1 MLELIIFGIIVGC
14 VFIFLLFAGCCYL
27 IKSMSANLFLVK
39 FNNLLDKDEFIDK
52 KTIYNLN
59 KRYAFAYRLFN
70 IFHNDNIDEFI
81 STYQNL
87 EKEIDKHNEQFVKDE
102 KDRYFNLFSNIDNKS
117 LDEQQKTVCV
127 RNQNATLVIAGAGTG
142 KTLTICGKVKY
153 LLSKG
158 IKANELLLISFTN
171 KACDE
176 LSERLTKISN
186 TNIKA
191 QTFHKFALN
200 VIDEKLKIADE
211 NYAYRVV
218 GEIFRELVNSDFE
231 FQYMFLE
238 EFADEYAKYLKE
250 QSEQEKH
257 NDEIKELLDKNSEL
271 KFLKDLEHID
281 IGDTLTTFNK
291 EKVKSHYERTIA
303 NVLYLLGIKYE
314 YESFYQTDL
323 EIDKKHKWLKT
334 YKPDFY
340 LPEFNIYIEH
350 FANPNWFQ
358 DKEERA
364 KYKRQ
369 MRDKIKAH
377 KKYKTNLICSHS
389 SYGEDLIKKL
399 LENLKKYNINVN
411 VDIQEILN
419 NIEQLKEI
427 DFIHNKIKNF
437 QTFIKLFKNNNYT
450 ADKFIKF
457 KEENGERSHFI
468 KMVEKIYWLYQK
480 HLKENNMLDFED
492 IINVAN
498 HKLSRYKSHQ
508 NKYKYV
514 IVDEYQDVS
523 KNKVELLNNLIRIY
537 DCRLLC
543 VGDDWQSIYRF
554 AGSDT
559 NLFTSF
565 EKYINFSELL
575 KIETTYRNSQELIN
589 ASSYFIQQNN
599 SQIKKQLTSNK
610 HIEKPI
616 LIDYLESFEFKTI
629 VNLSEQDK
637 KNIKKCS
644 KLKLLKDD
652 ARIKKLIKFLD
663 FTVSKNYKE
672 ILILGRNN
680 FDIEIFEA
688 LPYAMPDLFKK
699 DKSNYDT
706 NVLEYKSLK
715 LTCMTIHKSK
725 GLEADAVVLWN
736 IREGVRGLPDTKG
749 DDEDLGQVLTQPDGM
764 KYAEDRRLFYVA
776 LTRTKNEVLII
787 ALNGHLSS
795 FVNELINNQ
804 SQYIATNRALC
815 QKCGAKMIFH
825 KDYNFYGCSNYRL
838 TGCDYKIQNAK
849 DFLYTQ
855 DLPTPVCQSKYVS
868 INKTLK
874 DKSIKELSKQT
885 NISKPIT
892 EENKSIIEDFLNGSD
907 YFNLSAK
914 YLLYVKDIKE
924 ILTRY
929 GVIDAYGNITKEYSK
944 KYKPK
949 KEDTFICGWLTESIY
964 NEWLAKGLIAK
975 KYKEQN
981 QEKYKQEKEHLAKL
995 KKKVFTNKEIEI
1007 THPDIDGIWK
1017 IKILPVH
1024 YVVRPK
1030 GNPNMFGIQEME
1042 RVRVC
1047 EANIKE
1053 NTIAEDTPL
1062 AQAILHKFEG
1072 EEYSYN
1078 IGNETITGKIVKV
1091 Y

>member
-1 MLELIIFGIIVGC
+1 MLEFIIFGIIVGC
-14 VFIFLLFAGCCYL
+14 VFIFLLFAGICYL
-27 IKSMSANLFLVK
+27 MKSMSANLFLVK
-39 FNNLLDKDEFIDK
+39 FNCLLNKGEFIDK
-52 KTIYNLN
+52 KTIYNLH
-59 KRYAFAYRLFN
+59 KSYAFAYRLFN
-70 IFHNDNIDEFI
+70 IFHNDIIDDFML
-81 STYQNL
+81 TYQNL
-87 EKEIDKHNEQFVKDE
+87 EDEINKHNEQFVKDE
-102 KDRYFNLFSNIDNKS
+102 KNKYLELFSNIDNKA
-117 LDEQQKTVCV
+117 LDEQQQTVCI

-158 IKANELLLISFTN
+158 INANEVLLISFTN

-176 LSERLTKISN
+176 LSERLKKISN
-186 TNIKA
+186 ANITA
-191 QTFHKFALN
+191 QTFHKFALS
-200 VIDEKLKIADE
+200 VINEKLKIADE
-211 NYAYRVV
+211 NYANRII
-218 GEIFRELVNSDFE
+218 GEIFRDLVNNDFE
-231 FQYMFLE
+231 FKYMFLE
-238 EFADEYAKYLKE
+238 EFADEYIKYLKE
-250 QSEQEKH
+250 QNEQEKH
-257 NDEIKELLDKNSEL
+257 NVEIKELLDRNSEL
-271 KFLKDLEHID
+271 KFLKDLEYID

-291 EKVKSHYERTIA
+291 EKVKSTYERTIA

-323 EIDKKHKWLKT
+323 EIDKKHEWLKT

-340 LPEFNIYIEH
+340 LPEFNVYIEH

-419 NIEQLKEI
+419 NIEQLKEL

-437 QTFIKLFKNNNYT
+437 QTFIKLFKNNNYKI
-450 ADKFIKF
+450 DKFLSLDRT
-457 KEENGERSHFI
+457 NFI
-468 KMVEKIYWLYQK
+468 KMVEKIYLLYQK

-498 HKLSRYKSHQ
+498 HKLSRYKSQQ

-537 DCRLLC
+537 DCKLLC

-589 ASSYFIQQNN
+589 ASSYFIQKNN
-599 SQIKKQLTSNK
+599 AQIKKQLTSNK
-610 HIEKPI
+610 HISKPI
-616 LIDYLESFEFKTI
+616 LVDYVEYSEFKTI

-637 KNIKKCS
+637 KNIKKS
-644 KLKLLKDD
+644 PKLILIKDD
-652 ARIKKLIKFLD
+652 ARIKKIIKFLD
-663 FTVSKNYKE
+663 IAITKNYKD

-688 LPYAMPDLFKK
+688 LPYAMPNLFKK
-699 DKSNYDT
+699 DQSNYDI

-736 IREGVRGLPDTKG
+736 VREGVRGLPDTKG
-749 DDEDLGQVLTQPDGM
+749 DEEELKHVLTQPDNM
-764 KYAEDRRLFYVA
+764 DYAEDRRLFYVA
-776 LTRTKNEVLII
+776 LTRTRNEVLII

-804 SQYIATNRALC
+804 SQYIATNKALC
-815 QKCGAKMIFH
+815 QKCGAEMIFY
-825 KDYNFYGCSNYRL
+825 KEYNFYGCSNYRL

-855 DLPTPVCQSKYVS
+855 DLPIPMYQSKFVS
-868 INKTLK
+868 INETLK
-874 DKSIKELSKQT
+874 HKPAKELLKQAKV
-885 NISKPIT
+885 SKPIT
-892 EENKSIIEDFLNGSD
+892 EENKNIIEDFLNGFT
-907 YFNLSAK
+907 YYALSQK
-914 YLLYVKDIKE
+914 YLLYIKDIKE
-924 ILTRY
+924 ILKNHN
-929 GVIDAYGNITKEYSK
+929 VIDEYEHITKEYSK

-949 KEDTFICGWLTESIY
+949 KEDTFVCGWLTESIY

-975 KYKEQN
+975 KYKERN
-981 QEKYKQEKEHLAKL
+981 KEKYKQEKEHLAKL
-995 KKKVFTNKEIEI
+995 KKKVFINKDIEI
-1007 THPDIDGIWK
+1007 THPDIEGVWK
-1017 IKILPVH
+1017 IRILAIEYEYIAKPN
-1024 YVVRPK
+1024 
-1030 GNPNMFGIQEME
+1030 GNPAIFNQQNYDRI
-1042 RVRVC
+1042 RIC
-1047 EANIKE
+1047 KANIKE

-1062 AQAILHKFEG
+1062 AQALLDKFEG
-1072 EEYSYN
+1072 EEYSYS
-1078 IGNETITGKIVKV
+1078 IGNKTITGKIVKV

>member
-1 MLELIIFGIIVGC
+1 MTFYIIIHYMLELIIFGVIVGC
-14 VFIFLLFAGCCYL
+14 FAIFLLFAGVCYL
-27 IKSMSANLFLVK
+27 IKFTSANLFLTNFRSLIEK
-39 FNNLLDKDEFIDK
+39 NEFIDM
-52 KTIYNLN
+52 KTTHNLQT
-59 KRYAFAYRLFN
+59 RYAFAYRLFN
-70 IFHNDNIDEFI
+70 VFHNDNIEEFL
-81 STYQNL
+81 STYKNL
-87 EKEIDKHNEQFVKDE
+87 ENEINKYNEKFVKEE
-102 KDRYFNLFSNIDNKS
+102 KDRFFNLFSNIDNKS
-117 LDEQQKTVCV
+117 LDEQQQTVCV
-127 RNQNATLVIAGAGTG
+127 RNQNATLVVAGAGTG

-158 IKANELLLISFTN
+158 INANEVLLISFTN

-176 LSERLTKISN
+176 LSERLKKISN
-186 TNIKA
+186 ANITA
-191 QTFHKFALN
+191 QTFHKFALS
-200 VIDEKLKIADE
+200 VINDKVKIADE
-211 NYAYRVV
+211 NYANRIIR
-218 GEIFRELVNSDFE
+218 EIFRELINTDFE

-238 EFADEYAKYLKE
+238 EFADEYIKYLKE
-250 QSEQEKH
+250 QNEQEKH
-257 NDEIKELLDKNSEL
+257 NVEIKELLDRNSEL
-271 KFLKDLEHID
+271 EFLKDLEHKD
-281 IGDTLTTFNK
+281 IGDTLITFNK
-291 EKVKSHYERTIA
+291 EIVKSTYERTIA

-323 EIDKKHKWLKT
+323 EIDKKHEWLKT

-350 FANPNWFQ
+350 FANPNWLQ

-389 SYGEDLIKKL
+389 SYGEELIKKL

-411 VDIQEILN
+411 VDIQEILH
-419 NIEQLKEI
+419 NIEQLKEL

-437 QTFIKLFKNNNYT
+437 QTFIKLFKNNNYKI
-450 ADKFIKF
+450 DKFLSLDRT
-457 KEENGERSHFI
+457 NFI
-468 KMVEKIYWLYQK
+468 KMVEKIYLLYQK

-498 HKLSRYKSHQ
+498 HKLSRYKSQQ

-537 DCRLLC
+537 DCKLLC

-565 EKYINFSELL
+565 EKYISFSESL

-589 ASSYFIQQNN
+589 ASSYFIQKNN
-599 SQIKKQLTSNK
+599 AQIKKQLTSNK
-610 HIEKPI
+610 HISKPI
-616 LIDYLESFEFKTI
+616 LVDYLEYNEFKTI
-629 VNLSEQDK
+629 VNLSEEDK

-652 ARIKKLIKFLD
+652 ARFKKLIKFLD
-663 FTVSKNYKE
+663 FTISKNYKQ

-699 DKSNYDT
+699 DQSNYDV

-736 IREGVRGLPDTKG
+736 MREGVRGLPDTKG
-749 DDEDLGQVLTQPDGM
+749 DQEELKQVLTQPDNM
-764 KYAEDRRLFYVA
+764 DYAEDRRLFYVA

-787 ALNGHLSS
+787 ALNGQLSS
-795 FVNELINNQ
+795 FVNELLSEQ
-804 SQYIATNRALC
+804 KEYIATNKPTC
-815 QKCGAKMIFH
+815 QKCGAEMIFY
-825 KDYNFYGCSNYRL
+825 KEYNFYGCSNYRL

-855 DLPTPVCQSKYVS
+855 DLPTPIYKSKY
-868 INKTLK
+868 TP
-874 DKSIKELSKQT
+874 IKETSKQKT
-885 NISKPIT
+885 VNRPISD
-892 EENKSIIEDFLNGSD
+892 ENKNIIKDFLNGFT
-907 YFNLSAK
+907 YYELSQK
-914 YLLYVKDIKE
+914 YLLYIEDIKK
-924 ILTRY
+924 ILNRY
-929 GVIDAYGNITKEYSK
+929 GVIDKTGKITKEYSNK
-944 KYKPK
+944 VILRE
-949 KEDTFICGWLTESIY
+949 EDTFICGWLTENMY
-964 NEWLAKGLIAK
+964 YEWFSKGLIAK
-975 KYKEQN
+975 KYKERN
-981 QEKYKQEKEHLAKL
+981 KEKYKQEKEHLAKL
-995 KKKVFTNKEIEI
+995 KKKVFINKDIEI
-1007 THPDIDGIWK
+1007 THPDIDGVWK
-1017 IKILPVH
+1017 IRILAVR
-1024 YVVRPK
+1024 YVGKTK
-1030 GNPNMFGIQEME
+1030 GNPNMFGMQEIE

-1062 AQAILHKFEG
+1062 AQALLDKFEG
-1072 EEYSYN
+1072 EEYSYS

>member
-14 VFIFLLFAGCCYL
+14 LFIFFIFAGVCYL
-27 IKSMSANLFLVK
+27 IKTMSANLFLVK
-39 FNNLLDKDEFIDK
+39 FNNLLDKNEFIDK
-52 KTIYNLN
+52 KTTHGLR
-59 KRYAFAYRLFN
+59 KQYAFTYKLFN
-70 IFHNDNIDEFI
+70 LFHNDIIDEFML
-81 STYQNL
+81 TYQNL
-87 EKEIDKHNEQFVKDE
+87 EKEIDKHNEKFVKEE

-158 IKANELLLISFTN
+158 INANEVLLISFTN

-176 LSERLTKISN
+176 LSERLKKISN
-186 TNIKA
+186 ANITA
-191 QTFHKFALN
+191 QTFHKFALS
-200 VIDEKLKIADE
+200 VINEKLKIADE
-211 NYAYRVV
+211 NYANRII
-218 GEIFRELVNSDFE
+218 GEIFRDLVNNDFE

-238 EFADEYAKYLKE
+238 EFADEYIKYLKE
-250 QSEQEKH
+250 QNEQEKH
-257 NDEIKELLDKNSEL
+257 NVEIKELLDRNSEL

-281 IGDTLTTFNK
+281 IGDLLTTFK
-291 EKVKSHYERTIA
+291 GDKVKSTYERTIS

-323 EIDKKHKWLKT
+323 EIDKKHEWLKT

-340 LPEFNIYIEH
+340 LPDYNIYIEH
-350 FANPNWFQ
+350 FASYDWFK
-358 DKEERA
+358 DKEKWA
-364 KYKRQ
+364 KYKRE

-377 KKYKTNLICSHS
+377 KKYKTNLICSYS
-389 SYGEDLIKKL
+389 RYGDDLIQKL

-411 VDIQEILN
+411 IDIQEILN
-419 NIEQLKEI
+419 NIEQLKEL

-437 QTFIKLFKNNNYT
+437 QTFIKLFKNNNYKI
-450 ADKFIKF
+450 DKFLSLDRT
-457 KEENGERSHFI
+457 NFI
-468 KMVEKIYWLYQK
+468 KMVEKIYLLYQK

-498 HKLSRYKSHQ
+498 HKLSRYKSQQ

-537 DCRLLC
+537 DCKLLC

-565 EKYINFSELL
+565 EKYISFSELL

-589 ASSYFIQQNN
+589 ASSYFIQKNN
-599 SQIKKQLTSNK
+599 AQIKKQLTSNK
-610 HIEKPI
+610 HISKPI
-616 LIDYLESFEFKTI
+616 LVDYVENSEFKTI

-637 KNIKKCS
+637 KNIKKS
-644 KLKLLKDD
+644 PKLILIKDD
-652 ARIKKLIKFLD
+652 ARIKKIIKFLD
-663 FTVSKNYKE
+663 IAITKNYKD

-699 DKSNYDT
+699 DQSNYDT

-736 IREGVRGLPDTKG
+736 MREGVRGLPDTKG
-749 DDEDLGQVLTQPDGM
+749 DEEELKQVLTQPDNM
-764 KYAEDRRLFYVA
+764 DYAEDRRLFYVA
-776 LTRTKNEVLII
+776 LTRTRNEVLII
-787 ALNGHLSS
+787 ALNEHLSS
-795 FVNELINNQ
+795 FVNELLSEQ
-804 SQYIATNRALC
+804 KEYIATNKPTC
-815 QKCGAKMIFH
+815 QKCGAEMIFH

-855 DLPTPVCQSKYVS
+855 DLPTPVYKSKYVS

-892 EENKSIIEDFLNGSD
+892 EENKNIIEDFLNGFT
-907 YFNLSAK
+907 YYALSQK
-914 YLLYVKDIKE
+914 YLLYIEDIKK
-924 ILTRY
+924 ILNRN
-929 GVIDAYGNITKEYSK
+929 GVIDKTGKITKEYSNK
-944 KYKPK
+944 VIPRE
-949 KEDTFICGWLTESIY
+949 EDTFICGWLTENMY
-964 NEWLAKGLIAK
+964 NEWLSKGLIAK
-975 KYKEQN
+975 KYKERN
-981 QEKYKQEKEHLAKL
+981 KEKYKQEKEHLAKL
-995 KKKVFTNKEIEI
+995 KKRVFINKDIEI
-1007 THPDIDGIWK
+1007 THPDIDGVWK
-1017 IKILPVH
+1017 IRILAIEYEYIAKPN
-1024 YVVRPK
+1024 
-1030 GNPNMFGIQEME
+1030 GNPAIFNQQNYDRI
-1042 RVRVC
+1042 RIC
-1047 EANIKE
+1047 KANIKE

-1062 AQAILHKFEG
+1062 AQALLDKFEG

>member
-1 MLELIIFGIIVGC
+1 M
-14 VFIFLLFAGCCYL
+14 

-39 FNNLLDKDEFIDK
+39 FNKLLNEEEFIDK
-52 KTIYNLN
+52 KTIYNLH
-59 KRYAFAYRLFN
+59 KRYSFAYRLFN
-70 IFHNDNIDEFI
+70 IFHNENINEFI
-81 STYQNL
+81 ATYENL
-87 EKEIDKHNEQFVKDE
+87 ENEINKYNEKFVKEE

-127 RNQNATLVIAGAGTG
+127 RNQNATLVVAGAGTG

-158 IKANELLLISFTN
+158 INANEVLLISFTN

-176 LSERLTKISN
+176 LSERLKKISN
-186 TNIKA
+186 ANIIA
-191 QTFHKFALN
+191 QTFHKFALS
-200 VIDEKLKIADE
+200 VINEKLKIADE
-211 NYAYRVV
+211 NYANRIIT
-218 GEIFRELVNSDFE
+218 EIFKDLVNNDFE

-238 EFADEYAKYLKE
+238 EFADEYVKYLKE
-250 QSEQEKH
+250 QSEQEKQ
-257 NDEIKELLDKNSEL
+257 NIDISELLDRKNKL

-291 EKVKSHYERTIA
+291 EKVKSTYERTIA

-323 EIDKKHKWLKT
+323 EIDKKHEWLKT

-399 LENLKKYNINVN
+399 LENLRKYNINVN

-419 NIEQLKEI
+419 NIEQLKEL

-437 QTFIKLFKNNNYT
+437 QTFIKLLKNNNYKI
-450 ADKFIKF
+450 DKFLSLDRT
-457 KEENGERSHFI
+457 NFI
-468 KMVEKIYWLYQK
+468 KMVEKIYLLYQK

-498 HKLSRYKSHQ
+498 HKLSRYKSQQ

-537 DCRLLC
+537 DCKLLC

-565 EKYINFSELL
+565 EKYISFSELL

-589 ASSYFIQQNN
+589 ASSYFIQKNN
-599 SQIKKQLTSNK
+599 AQIKKQLTSNK
-610 HIEKPI
+610 HISKPI
-616 LIDYLESFEFKTI
+616 LVDYVEYSEFKTI

-637 KNIKKCS
+637 KNIKKS
-644 KLKLLKDD
+644 PKLILKKDD
-652 ARIKKLIKFLD
+652 ARIKKLIKFLENAIN
-663 FTVSKNYKE
+663 KNYKD

-688 LPYAMPDLFKK
+688 LPYAMSDLFKK
-699 DKSNYDT
+699 DQSNYDA

-736 IREGVRGLPDTKG
+736 MREGVRGLPDTKG
-749 DDEDLGQVLTQPDGM
+749 DEEELKQVLTQPDNM
-764 KYAEDRRLFYVA
+764 DYAEDRRLFYVA
-776 LTRTKNEVLII
+776 LTRTRNEVLII

-795 FVNELINNQ
+795 FVNELITNQ
-804 SQYIATNRALC
+804 SQYIATNKALC
-815 QKCGAKMIFH
+815 QKCGAEMIFY
-825 KDYNFYGCSNYRL
+825 KEYNFYGCSNYRL
-838 TGCDYKIQNAK
+838 TGCDYRIQNAK

-855 DLPTPVCQSKYVS
+855 DLPTPIYKSKY
-868 INKTLK
+868 TP
-874 DKSIKELSKQT
+874 IKEISKQKAV
-885 NISKPIT
+885 NRPISD
-892 EENKSIIEDFLNGSD
+892 ENKNIIKDFLNGFT
-907 YFNLSAK
+907 YYALSQK
-914 YLLYVKDIKE
+914 YLLYIKDIKE
-924 ILTRY
+924 ILKNHN
-929 GVIDAYGNITKEYSK
+929 VIDEYEHITKEYSK
-944 KYKPK
+944 ELKPR

-964 NEWLAKGLIAK
+964 NEWLARGLIAK

-981 QEKYKQEKEHLAKL
+981 KEKYKQEKEHLAKL
-995 KKKVFTNKEIEI
+995 KKKVFINKDIEI
-1007 THPDIDGIWK
+1007 THPDIEGVWK
-1017 IKILPVH
+1017 IRILAVH
-1024 YVVRPK
+1024 YVVKPK
-1030 GNPNMFGIQEME
+1030 GNPNMFGMQDME
-1042 RVRVC
+1042 RIRVC

-1062 AQAILHKFEG
+1062 AQALLHKFEG
-1072 EEYSYN
+1072 EEYSYS
-1078 IGNETITGKIVKV
+1078 IGNETITGKIIKV

>member
-1 MLELIIFGIIVGC
+1 MFELIIFGIIVGC

-52 KTIYNLN
+52 KTIYNLH
-59 KRYAFAYRLFN
+59 KRYAFVYRLFN

-87 EKEIDKHNEQFVKDE
+87 EKEIDKHNEKFVKEE

-127 RNQNATLVIAGAGTG
+127 RNQNATLVVAGAGTG

-158 IKANELLLISFTN
+158 INANEVLLISFTN
-171 KACDE
+171 KACNE

-186 TNIKA
+186 ANITA
-191 QTFHKFALN
+191 QTFHKFALSIIN
-200 VIDEKLKIADE
+200 EKLKIADE
-211 NYAYRVV
+211 NYANRIIS
-218 GEIFRELVNSDFE
+218 EIFRDLVNNDFE

-238 EFADEYAKYLKE
+238 EFVDEYVKYLKE

-257 NDEIKELLDKNSEL
+257 NIEIKELLDKNSEL

-291 EKVKSHYERTIA
+291 EKVKSPYERTIA

-323 EIDKKHKWLKT
+323 EIDKKHEWLNT

-358 DKEERA
+358 DKDERV
-364 KYKRQ
+364 KYKKQ

-377 KKYKTNLICSHS
+377 KKFKTNLICSHS
-389 SYGEDLIKKL
+389 SYGEDLIKNL

-411 VDIQEILN
+411 VDIQKLLN
-419 NIEQLKEI
+419 NIEQLKELN
-427 DFIHNKIKNF
+427 FIHNKIKNF

-450 ADKFIKF
+450 PDKFKSF
-457 KEENGERSHFI
+457 HNNVNERSPFI
-468 KMVEKIYWLYQK
+468 VMVEKIYLLYQK

-589 ASSYFIQQNN
+589 ASSYFIQKNN
-599 SQIKKQLTSNK
+599 AQIKKQLTSNK
-610 HIEKPI
+610 HISKPI
-616 LIDYLESFEFKTI
+616 LVDYVEYSEFKTI

-637 KNIKKCS
+637 KNIKKS
-644 KLKLLKDD
+644 PKLKLIADD

-699 DKSNYDT
+699 DKSNYDS

-749 DDEDLGQVLTQPDGM
+749 DDEELKQVLTQPDA
-764 KYAEDRRLFYVA
+764 KPYAEDRRLFYVA

-787 ALNGHLSS
+787 ALNGNLSS
-795 FVNELINNQ
+795 FVNELINEQ
-804 SQYIATNRALC
+804 KQYIATNKAIC
-815 QKCGAKMIFH
+815 QKCGAEMIFH

-855 DLPTPVCQSKYVS
+855 NLPTPIYKSKDNPIKKETPKEKV
-868 INKTLK
+868 K
-874 DKSIKELSKQT
+874 DLI
-885 NISKPIT
+885 IST
-892 EENKSIIEDFLNGSD
+892 ENKNIIADFLNNWT
-907 YFNLSAK
+907 YYALSQK
-914 YLLYVKDIKE
+914 YLLYIEDIKK
-924 ILTRY
+924 ILNRY
-929 GVIDAYGNITKEYSK
+929 GVIDKTGKITKEYSNK
-944 KYKPK
+944 VIPRE
-949 KEDTFICGWLTESIY
+949 EDTFICGWLTESIY

-975 KYKEQN
+975 KYKERN
-981 QEKYKQEKEHLAKL
+981 KEKYKQEKEHLAKL
-995 KKKVFTNKEIEI
+995 KKKVFINKDIEI
-1007 THPDIDGIWK
+1007 THPDIEGVWK
-1017 IKILPVH
+1017 IRILAIEYEYIAKPN
-1024 YVVRPK
+1024 
-1030 GNPNMFGIQEME
+1030 GNPAIFNQQNYDRI
-1042 RVRVC
+1042 RIC
-1047 EANIKE
+1047 KANIKE

-1062 AQAILHKFEG
+1062 AQALLDKFEG
-1072 EEYSYN
+1072 EEYSYS

>member
-1 MLELIIFGIIVGC
+1 M
-14 VFIFLLFAGCCYL
+14 
-27 IKSMSANLFLVK
+27 
-39 FNNLLDKDEFIDK
+39 
-52 KTIYNLN
+52 
-59 KRYAFAYRLFN
+59 
-70 IFHNDNIDEFI
+70 
-81 STYQNL
+81 
-87 EKEIDKHNEQFVKDE
+87 
-102 KDRYFNLFSNIDNKS
+102 
-117 LDEQQKTVCV
+117 
-127 RNQNATLVIAGAGTG
+127 
-142 KTLTICGKVKY
+142 
-153 LLSKG
+153 
-158 IKANELLLISFTN
+158 
-171 KACDE
+171 
-176 LSERLTKISN
+176 SERLKKISS
-186 TNIKA
+186 TNIAA
-191 QTFHKFALN
+191 QTFHKFALS
-200 VIDEKLKIADE
+200 VINEKLKIADE
-211 NYAYRVV
+211 NYANRIIT
-218 GEIFRELVNSDFE
+218 EIFKDLVNNDFE
-231 FQYMFLE
+231 FQYMFIE
-238 EFADEYAKYLKE
+238 EFADEYVKYLKE
-250 QSEQEKH
+250 QSEQEKQ
-257 NDEIKELLDKNSEL
+257 NIDISELLDRNNKL

-291 EKVKSHYERTIA
+291 EKVKSQYERTIA

-323 EIDKKHKWLKT
+323 KINKKHEWLKT

-340 LPEFNIYIEH
+340 LPDYKVYIEH
-350 FANPNWFQ
+350 FASYDWFK
-358 DKEERA
+358 DKEKWA
-364 KYKRQ
+364 KYNRE

-377 KKYKTNLICSHS
+377 KKYKTNLICSYS
-389 SYGEDLIKKL
+389 RYGDDLIQKL

-411 VDIQEILN
+411 IDIQEILN

-427 DFIHNKIKNF
+427 DFIHSKIKNF

-450 ADKFIKF
+450 VDNFQAFND
-457 KEENGERSHFI
+457 RSNFI
-468 KMVEKIYWLYQK
+468 KMVEKIYLLYQK
-480 HLKENNMLDFED
+480 YLAENNMLDFED
-492 IINVAN
+492 IINKAN
-498 HKLSRYKSHQ
+498 RKLSRYKRHQ

-523 KNKVELLNNLIRIY
+523 KNKVDLLNNLIRIY

-565 EKYINFSELL
+565 EKYINFSEQLE
-575 KIETTYRNSQELIN
+575 IVTTYRNSQELIN

-599 SQIKKQLTSNK
+599 SQIKKQLISNK

-616 LIDYLESFEFKTI
+616 LIDYLEFSEFKTI

-637 KNIKKCS
+637 KNIKKS
-644 KLKLLKDD
+644 PKLKLIEDD

-663 FTVSKNYKE
+663 FTVSKNYKQ

-715 LTCMTIHKSK
+715 LTYMTIHKSK

-795 FVNELINNQ
+795 FVNELISKQ
-804 SQYIATNRALC
+804 SQYIATNKAIC
-815 QKCGAKMIFH
+815 QKCGAEMILY

-855 DLPTPVCQSKYVS
+855 DLPTPVYQSKYVS

-874 DKSIKELSKQT
+874 GKAIKDLSKQT

-892 EENKSIIEDFLNGSD
+892 EENKSIIEDFLNGLD

-924 ILTRY
+924 ILSRY
-929 GVIDAYGNITKEYSK
+929 NVIDKYGNLTKEYLK

-949 KEDTFICGWLTESIY
+949 KEDTFTCGWLTENMY
-964 NEWLAKGLIAK
+964 NEWLSKGLIAN
-975 KYKEQN
+975 KYK
-981 QEKYKQEKEHLAKL
+981 EKYKQEREHLKDL

-1007 THPDIDGIWK
+1007 THSDIDGIWK

-1030 GNPNMFGIQEME
+1030 NPIMFGMQEME
-1042 RVRVC
+1042 KVRVC

-1072 EEYSYN
+1072 EEYSYS

>member
-1 MLELIIFGIIVGC
+1 M
-14 VFIFLLFAGCCYL
+14 

-39 FNNLLDKDEFIDK
+39 FNKLLNEEEFIDK
-52 KTIYNLN
+52 KTIYNLH
-59 KRYAFAYRLFN
+59 KRYSFAYRLFN
-70 IFHNDNIDEFI
+70 IFHNENINEFI
-81 STYQNL
+81 ATYENL
-87 EKEIDKHNEQFVKDE
+87 ENEINKYNEKFVKEE

-127 RNQNATLVIAGAGTG
+127 RNQNATLVVAGAGTG

-158 IKANELLLISFTN
+158 INANEVLLISFTN

-176 LSERLTKISN
+176 LSERLKKISN
-186 TNIKA
+186 ANIIA
-191 QTFHKFALN
+191 QTFHKFALS
-200 VIDEKLKIADE
+200 VINEKLKIADE
-211 NYAYRVV
+211 NYANRIIT
-218 GEIFRELVNSDFE
+218 EIFKDLVNNDFE

-238 EFADEYAKYLKE
+238 EFADEYVKYLKE
-250 QSEQEKH
+250 QSEQEKQ
-257 NDEIKELLDKNSEL
+257 NIDISELLDRKNKL

-291 EKVKSHYERTIA
+291 EKVKSTYERTIA

-323 EIDKKHKWLKT
+323 EIDKKHEWLKT

-399 LENLKKYNINVN
+399 LENLRKYNINVN

-419 NIEQLKEI
+419 NIEQLKEL

-437 QTFIKLFKNNNYT
+437 QTFIKLFKNNNYKI
-450 ADKFIKF
+450 DKFLSLDRT
-457 KEENGERSHFI
+457 NFI
-468 KMVEKIYWLYQK
+468 KMVEKIYLLYQK

-498 HKLSRYKSHQ
+498 HKLSRYKSQQ

-537 DCRLLC
+537 DCKLLC

-565 EKYINFSELL
+565 EKYISFSELL

-589 ASSYFIQQNN
+589 ASSYFIQKNN
-599 SQIKKQLTSNK
+599 AQIKKQLTSNK
-610 HIEKPI
+610 HISKPI
-616 LIDYLESFEFKTI
+616 LVDYVEYSEFKTI

-637 KNIKKCS
+637 KNIKKS
-644 KLKLLKDD
+644 PKLILKKDD
-652 ARIKKLIKFLD
+652 ARIKKLIKFLENAIN
-663 FTVSKNYKE
+663 KNYKD

-688 LPYAMPDLFKK
+688 LPYAMSDLFKK
-699 DKSNYDT
+699 DQSNYDA

-736 IREGVRGLPDTKG
+736 MREGVRGLPDTKG
-749 DDEDLGQVLTQPDGM
+749 DEEELKQVLTQPDNM
-764 KYAEDRRLFYVA
+764 DYAEDRRLFYVA
-776 LTRTKNEVLII
+776 LTRTRNEVLII

-795 FVNELINNQ
+795 FVNELITNQ
-804 SQYIATNRALC
+804 SQYIATNKALC
-815 QKCGAKMIFH
+815 QKCGAEMIFY
-825 KDYNFYGCSNYRL
+825 KEYNFYGCSNYRL
-838 TGCDYKIQNAK
+838 TGCDYRIQNAK

-855 DLPTPVCQSKYVS
+855 DLPTPIYKSKY
-868 INKTLK
+868 TP
-874 DKSIKELSKQT
+874 IKEISKQKAV
-885 NISKPIT
+885 NRPISD
-892 EENKSIIEDFLNGSD
+892 ENKNIIKDFLNGFT
-907 YFNLSAK
+907 YYALSQK
-914 YLLYVKDIKE
+914 YLLYIKDIKE
-924 ILTRY
+924 ILKNHN
-929 GVIDAYGNITKEYSK
+929 VIDEYEHITKEYSK
-944 KYKPK
+944 ELKPR

-964 NEWLAKGLIAK
+964 NEWLARGLIAK

-981 QEKYKQEKEHLAKL
+981 KEKYKQEKEHLAKL
-995 KKKVFTNKEIEI
+995 KKKVFINKDIEI
-1007 THPDIDGIWK
+1007 THPDIEGVWK
-1017 IKILPVH
+1017 IRILAVH
-1024 YVVRPK
+1024 YVVKPK
-1030 GNPNMFGIQEME
+1030 GNPNMFGMQDME
-1042 RVRVC
+1042 RIRVC

-1062 AQAILHKFEG
+1062 AQALLHKFEG
-1072 EEYSYN
+1072 EEYSYS
-1078 IGNETITGKIVKV
+1078 IGNETITGKIIKV

>member
-1 MLELIIFGIIVGC
+1 MLEFIIFGIIVGC
-14 VFIFLLFAGCCYL
+14 VFIFLLFAGICYL
-27 IKSMSANLFLVK
+27 MKSMSANLFLVK
-39 FNNLLDKDEFIDK
+39 FNNLLDKNEFIDK
-52 KTIYNLN
+52 KTTHGLR
-59 KRYAFAYRLFN
+59 KKYAFTYKLFN
-70 IFHNDNIDEFI
+70 LFHNDIIDEFML
-81 STYQNL
+81 TYQNL
-87 EKEIDKHNEQFVKDE
+87 EKEIDKHNEKFVKEE

-127 RNQNATLVIAGAGTG
+127 RNQNATLVVAGAGTG

-158 IKANELLLISFTN
+158 INANELLLISFTN

-231 FQYMFLE
+231 FQYMFVE
-238 EFADEYAKYLKE
+238 EFAKEY
-250 QSEQEKH
+250 
-257 NDEIKELLDKNSEL
+257 L
-271 KFLKDLEHID
+271 KFLKEQHGLDIKENFNINNKLELLKNLENID
-281 IGDTLTTFNK
+281 IGDKLITFNK

-323 EIDKKHKWLKT
+323 EINKKHEWLKT

-340 LPEFNIYIEH
+340 LPDYNIYIEH
-350 FANPNWFQ
+350 FASYDWFK
-358 DKEERA
+358 DKKKWA
-364 KYKRQ
+364 KYKRE

-377 KKYKTNLICSHS
+377 KKYKTNLICSYS
-389 SYGEDLIKKL
+389 RYGDDLIQKL

-411 VDIQEILN
+411 IDIQEILN

-427 DFIHNKIKNF
+427 DFIHSKIKNF

-450 ADKFIKF
+450 IDKFQ
-457 KEENGERSHFI
+457 NLNRTNFI
-468 KMVEKIYWLYQK
+468 KMVEKIYLLYQK

-498 HKLSRYKSHQ
+498 HKLSRYKSQQ

-537 DCRLLC
+537 DCKLLC

-565 EKYINFSELL
+565 EKYISFSELL

-589 ASSYFIQQNN
+589 ASSYFIQKNN
-599 SQIKKQLTSNK
+599 AQIKKQLTSNK
-610 HIEKPI
+610 HISKPI
-616 LIDYLESFEFKTI
+616 LVDYVEYSEFKTI

-637 KNIKKCS
+637 KNIKKS
-644 KLKLLKDD
+644 PKLILIKDD
-652 ARIKKLIKFLD
+652 ARIKKIIKFLD
-663 FTVSKNYKE
+663 IAITKNYKD

-699 DKSNYDT
+699 DQSNYDT

-736 IREGVRGLPDTKG
+736 MREGVRGLPDTKG
-749 DDEDLGQVLTQPDGM
+749 DEEELKQVLTQPDNM
-764 KYAEDRRLFYVA
+764 DYAEDRRLFYVA
-776 LTRTKNEVLII
+776 LTRTRNEVLII

-804 SQYIATNRALC
+804 SQYIATNKALC
-815 QKCGAKMIFH
+815 QKCGAEMIFY
-825 KDYNFYGCSNYRL
+825 KEYNFYGCSNYRL

-855 DLPTPVCQSKYVS
+855 DLPTPVYKSKYVS

-892 EENKSIIEDFLNGSD
+892 EENKNIIEDFLNGFT
-907 YFNLSAK
+907 YYALSQK
-914 YLLYVKDIKE
+914 YLLYIKDIKE
-924 ILTRY
+924 ILKNHN
-929 GVIDAYGNITKEYSK
+929 VIDEYEHITKEYFK

-949 KEDTFICGWLTESIY
+949 KEDTFICGWLTENMY
-964 NEWLAKGLIAK
+964 NEWLSKGLIAK
-975 KYKEQN
+975 KYKE
-981 QEKYKQEKEHLAKL
+981 KYKQEREHLKDL

-1017 IKILPVH
+1017 IKILPVD

-1062 AQAILHKFEG
+1062 AQALLDKFEG
-1072 EEYSYN
+1072 EEYSYS
-1078 IGNETITGKIVKV
+1078 IGNETITGKIIKV

>member
-52 KTIYNLN
+52 KTIYNLH

-87 EKEIDKHNEQFVKDE
+87 EKEIDKHNEKFVKEE

-158 IKANELLLISFTN
+158 INANELLLISFTN

-231 FQYMFLE
+231 FQYMFVE
-238 EFADEYAKYLKE
+238 EFAMSY
-250 QSEQEKH
+250 
-257 NDEIKELLDKNSEL
+257 L
-271 KFLKDLEHID
+271 KFLKEKREQEQHSIDIKENFNINNKLELLKNLENID
-281 IGDTLTTFNK
+281 IGDKLITFNK
-291 EKVKSHYERTIA
+291 EKVKSHYEKTIA

-323 EIDKKHKWLKT
+323 EINKKHEWLKT

-340 LPEFNIYIEH
+340 LPDYNIYIEH
-350 FANPNWFQ
+350 FASCDWFK
-358 DKEERA
+358 DKEKWA
-364 KYKRQ
+364 KYKRE

-377 KKYKTNLICSHS
+377 KKYKTNLICSYS
-389 SYGEDLIKKL
+389 RYGDDLIQKL

-411 VDIQEILN
+411 IDIQEILN

-427 DFIHNKIKNF
+427 DFVHNKIKNF

-450 ADKFIKF
+450 IDKFQ
-457 KEENGERSHFI
+457 NLNRTNFI
-468 KMVEKIYWLYQK
+468 KMVEKIYLLYQK
-480 HLKENNMLDFED
+480 HLAENNMLDFED

-523 KNKVELLNNLIRIY
+523 KNKVDLLNNLIRIY

-663 FTVSKNYKE
+663 FTVSKNYKK

-699 DKSNYDT
+699 DQSNYDT

-749 DDEDLGQVLTQPDGM
+749 DDEDLGQVLTQSDGK

-787 ALNGHLSS
+787 ALNGYLSS
-795 FVNELINNQ
+795 FVNELISKQ
-804 SQYIATNRALC
+804 SQYIATNKAIC
-815 QKCGAKMIFH
+815 QKCGAEMIFH

-892 EENKSIIEDFLNGSD
+892 EENKSIIEDFLNGLD

-929 GVIDAYGNITKEYSK
+929 GVIDAYGNITKEYLK

-975 KYKEQN
+975 KYKERN
-981 QEKYKQEKEHLAKL
+981 KEKYKQEKEHLAKL
-995 KKKVFTNKEIEI
+995 KKKVFINKDIEI
-1007 THPDIDGIWK
+1007 THPDIEGVWK
-1017 IKILPVH
+1017 IRILAIEYEYIAKPN
-1024 YVVRPK
+1024 
-1030 GNPNMFGIQEME
+1030 GNPAIFNQQNYDRI
-1042 RVRVC
+1042 RIC
-1047 EANIKE
+1047 KANIKE

-1062 AQAILHKFEG
+1062 AQALLNKFEG
-1072 EEYSYN
+1072 EEYSYS

>member
-14 VFIFLLFAGCCYL
+14 VFIFLLFAGGCYL
-27 IKSMSANLFLVK
+27 IKSISANLFLVK
-39 FNNLLDKDEFIDK
+39 FNNLLNKDEFIDK
-52 KTIYNLN
+52 KTIYNLH

-81 STYQNL
+81 STYEKL
-87 EKEIDKHNEQFVKDE
+87 EDEINKHNEQFVQEE
-102 KDRYFNLFSNIDNKS
+102 KNKYIDLFSNIDNKS

-127 RNQNATLVIAGAGTG
+127 RNQNATLVVAGAGTG

-158 IKANELLLISFTN
+158 INANEVLLISFTN
-171 KACDE
+171 KACNE

-186 TNIKA
+186 ANITA
-191 QTFHKFALN
+191 QTFHKFALS
-200 VIDEKLKIADE
+200 VINEKLKIADE
-211 NYAYRVV
+211 NYANRIIS
-218 GEIFRELVNSDFE
+218 EIFRDLVNNDFE

-238 EFADEYAKYLKE
+238 EFADKYVKYLKE

-257 NDEIKELLDKNSEL
+257 NVEIKELLDKNSEL

-281 IGDTLTTFNK
+281 IGDLLTTFNK
-291 EKVKSHYERTIA
+291 EKVKSPYERTIA

-323 EIDKKHKWLKT
+323 EIDKKHEWLKT

-350 FANPNWFQ
+350 FANPNWLE
-358 DKEERA
+358 DKEEKV

-389 SYGEDLIKKL
+389 NYGEDLIKNL
-399 LENLKKYNINVN
+399 LENLKAYNINVN
-411 VDIQEILN
+411 IDIQEILN

-427 DFIHNKIKNF
+427 DFINSKIKNF
-437 QTFIKLFKNNNYT
+437 QTFIKLFKNNNYKI
-450 ADKFIKF
+450 DKFLSLDRT
-457 KEENGERSHFI
+457 NFI
-468 KMVEKIYWLYQK
+468 KMVEKIYLLYQK

-492 IINVAN
+492 IINIAN
-498 HKLSRYKSHQ
+498 HKLSRYKSHL

-565 EKYINFSELL
+565 KKYINFSELL

-589 ASSYFIQQNN
+589 ASSYFIQKNN
-599 SQIKKQLTSNK
+599 AQIKKQLTSNK
-610 HIEKPI
+610 YISKPI
-616 LIDYLESFEFKTI
+616 LVDYLEYSEFKTI
-629 VNLSEQDK
+629 VNLSKQDK
-637 KNIKKCS
+637 KNIKKS
-644 KLKLLKDD
+644 PKLILIKDD
-652 ARIKKLIKFLD
+652 ARIKKLIKFLEIAI
-663 FTVSKNYKE
+663 SKNYKD

-699 DKSNYDT
+699 DQSNYDT

-715 LTCMTIHKSK
+715 LICMTIHKSK

-736 IREGVRGLPDTKG
+736 MREGVRGLPDTKG
-749 DDEDLGQVLTQPDGM
+749 DEEELKQVLTQPDTM
-764 KYAEDRRLFYVA
+764 TNAEDRRLFYVA

-795 FVNELINNQ
+795 FVNELISEQ
-804 SQYIATNRALC
+804 KQYIATNKPTC
-815 QKCGAKMIFH
+815 QKCGAEMIFF
-825 KDYNFYGCSNYRL
+825 KEYDFYGCSNYRL
-838 TGCDYKIQNAK
+838 TGCDYRIQCAK

-855 DLPTPVCQSKYVS
+855 DLPTPIYKSKH
-868 INKTLK
+868 NT
-874 DKSIKELSKQT
+874 IKETPKQKVV
-885 NISKPIT
+885 NKPISD
-892 EENKSIIEDFLNGSD
+892 ENKNIIKDFLNGFT
-907 YFNLSAK
+907 YYALSQK
-914 YLLYVKDIKE
+914 YLLYIKDIKE
-924 ILTRY
+924 ILKNHN
-929 GVIDAYGNITKEYSK
+929 VIDEYKHITKEYSK
-944 KYKPK
+944 ELKPR

-981 QEKYKQEKEHLAKL
+981 KERYKQEKEHLAKL
-995 KKKVFTNKEIEI
+995 KKKVFINKDIEI
-1007 THPDIDGIWK
+1007 THPDIEGVWK
-1017 IKILPVH
+1017 IRILAVN
-1024 YVVRPK
+1024 YVVKPK
-1030 GNPNMFGIQEME
+1030 GNINIFGMQDME

-1062 AQAILHKFEG
+1062 AQALLHKYEG
-1072 EEYSYN
+1072 EEYSYS

>member
-1 MLELIIFGIIVGC
+1 M
-14 VFIFLLFAGCCYL
+14 

-39 FNNLLDKDEFIDK
+39 FNKLLNEEEFVDK
-52 KTIYNLN
+52 KTIYNLH
-59 KRYAFAYRLFN
+59 KRYSFAYRLFN

-81 STYQNL
+81 ATYENL
-87 EKEIDKHNEQFVKDE
+87 ENEINKYNEKFVKEE
-102 KDRYFNLFSNIDNKS
+102 KDRYFNLFSNIDNKA

-127 RNQNATLVIAGAGTG
+127 RNQNATLVVAGAGTG

-158 IKANELLLISFTN
+158 INANEVLLISFTN

-176 LSERLTKISN
+176 LSERLKKISN
-186 TNIKA
+186 ANITA
-191 QTFHKFALN
+191 QTFHKFALS
-200 VIDEKLKIADE
+200 VINEKLKIADE
-211 NYAYRVV
+211 NYANRIIS
-218 GEIFRELVNSDFE
+218 ESFKDLVNNDFE

-238 EFADEYAKYLKE
+238 EFADEYVKYLKE

-257 NDEIKELLDKNSEL
+257 NVEIKELLDRNSEL

-281 IGDTLTTFNK
+281 IGDLLTTFK
-291 EKVKSHYERTIA
+291 GDKVKSPYERTIA

-314 YESFYQTDL
+314 YERFYQTDL
-323 EIDKKHKWLKT
+323 EIDKKHEWLKT

-350 FANPNWFQ
+350 FANSNWFE
-358 DKEERA
+358 DKEERV

-369 MRDKIKAH
+369 MRDKKKAH
-377 KKYKTNLICSHS
+377 KKYKSNLICSYS
-389 SYGEDLIKKL
+389 SYGEDLIKNL
-399 LENLKKYNINVN
+399 LENLKAYNINVN
-411 VDIQEILN
+411 IDIQEILN

-427 DFIHNKIKNF
+427 DFIHSKIKNF
-437 QTFIKLFKNNNYT
+437 QTFIKLFKNNNYKM
-450 ADKFIKF
+450 DKFLSLDRT
-457 KEENGERSHFI
+457 NFI
-468 KMVEKIYWLYQK
+468 KMVEKIYLLYQK

-537 DCRLLC
+537 DCKLLC

-565 EKYINFSELL
+565 EKHISFSELL

-589 ASSYFIQQNN
+589 ASSYFIQKNN
-599 SQIKKQLTSNK
+599 AQIKKQLTSNK
-610 HIEKPI
+610 HFSKPI
-616 LIDYLESFEFKTI
+616 LVDYVEYSEFKTI

-637 KNIKKCS
+637 KNIKKS
-644 KLKLLKDD
+644 PKLILIKDD
-652 ARIKKLIKFLD
+652 ARIKKLIKFLENAII
-663 FTVSKNYKE
+663 KNYKD

-699 DKSNYDT
+699 DESNYDA
-706 NVLEYKSLK
+706 NVLKYKSLK

-736 IREGVRGLPDTKG
+736 VREGVRGLPDTKG
-749 DDEDLGQVLTQPDGM
+749 DEEELKQVLTQPDT
-764 KYAEDRRLFYVA
+764 KPYAEDRRLFYVA

-795 FVNELINNQ
+795 FVNELLSEQ
-804 SQYIATNRALC
+804 KEYIATNKPTC
-815 QKCGAKMIFH
+815 QKCGAEMIFF
-825 KDYNFYGCSNYRL
+825 KEYDFYGCSNYRL

-855 DLPTPVCQSKYVS
+855 DLPTPMYQSKFVS
-868 INKTLK
+868 INETLK
-874 DKSIKELSKQT
+874 HKPTKELSKQAKV
-885 NISKPIT
+885 SKPIA
-892 EENKSIIEDFLNGSD
+892 EENENIIEDFLNGLD

-914 YLLYVKDIKE
+914 YLLYIKDIKE

-929 GVIDAYGNITKEYSK
+929 NVINEYGNITKEYSK

-949 KEDTFICGWLTESIY
+949 KEDTFVCGWLTENIY

-981 QEKYKQEKEHLAKL
+981 KERYKQEKEHLAIL
-995 KKKVFTNKEIEI
+995 KKKVFINKEIEI
-1007 THPDIDGIWK
+1007 THPDIEGVWK
-1017 IKILPVH
+1017 IRILAVN
-1024 YVVRPK
+1024 YVVKPK
-1030 GNPNMFGIQEME
+1030 GKPNMFGMQEME

-1072 EEYSYN
+1072 EEYSYS
-1078 IGNETITGKIVKV
+1078 IGNERITGKIVKV

>member
-1 MLELIIFGIIVGC
+1 MLELIIFGVIVFC
-14 VFIFLLFAGCCYL
+14 FAIFLLFAGICYL
-27 IKSMSANLFLVK
+27 IKFTSANLFLTNFRSLIEK
-39 FNNLLDKDEFIDK
+39 NEFIDM
-52 KTIYNLN
+52 KTTHNLQT
-59 KRYAFAYRLFN
+59 RYAFAYRLFN
-70 IFHNDNIDEFI
+70 IFHNDNIDEFM
-81 STYQNL
+81 STYKNL
-87 EKEIDKHNEQFVKDE
+87 EKEVNDYNKQFVKKE
-102 KDRYFNLFSNIDNKS
+102 KNKYLDLFSNIDNKS

-127 RNQNATLVIAGAGTG
+127 KNQNATLVVAGAGTG
-142 KTLTICGKVKY
+142 KTLTICGKIKY

-171 KACDE
+171 KVCDE

-211 NYAYRVV
+211 NYANRIIT
-218 GEIFRELVNSDFE
+218 EIFKDLVNNDFE

-238 EFADEYAKYLKE
+238 EFADEYVKYLKE
-250 QSEQEKH
+250 QSEQEKQ
-257 NDEIKELLDKNSEL
+257 NIDISELLDRKNKL
-271 KFLKDLEHID
+271 KSLKDLEHID

-323 EIDKKHKWLKT
+323 EINKKHEWLKT

-340 LPEFNIYIEH
+340 LPDYNVYIEH
-350 FANPNWFQ
+350 FASYDWFK
-358 DKEERA
+358 DKEKWA
-364 KYKRQ
+364 KYKRE

-377 KKYKTNLICSHS
+377 KKYKTNLICSYS
-389 SYGEDLIKKL
+389 RYGDDLIQKL

-411 VDIQEILN
+411 IDIQKILN

-427 DFIHNKIKNF
+427 DFVHSKIKNF

-450 ADKFIKF
+450 IDKFQ
-457 KEENGERSHFI
+457 NLNRTNFI
-468 KMVEKIYWLYQK
+468 KMAERIYLLYQK
-480 HLKENNMLDFED
+480 HLAENNMLDFED
-492 IINVAN
+492 IINKAN
-498 HKLSRYKSHQ
+498 RKLSRYKRHQ

-523 KNKVELLNNLIRIY
+523 KNKVDLLNNLIRIY

-565 EKYINFSELL
+565 KKYINFSELL

-589 ASSYFIQQNN
+589 ISSYFIQQNN
-599 SQIKKQLTSNK
+599 SQIKKQLISNK

-616 LIDYLESFEFKTI
+616 LIDYLEFSEFKTI
-629 VNLSEQDK
+629 INLSEQDK
-637 KNIKKCS
+637 KNIKKS
-644 KLKLLKDD
+644 PKLKLIKDD

-663 FTVSKNYKE
+663 FTISKNYKE
-672 ILILGRNN
+672 IFILGRNN
-680 FDIEIFEA
+680 FDIEIFEV

-706 NVLEYKSLK
+706 NVLGYKSLK

-749 DDEDLGQVLTQPDGM
+749 DDEDLGQVLTQPDSM

-795 FVNELINNQ
+795 FVDELISKQ
-804 SQYIATNRALC
+804 SQYIATNKAIC
-815 QKCGAKMIFH
+815 QKCGAEMIFY

-855 DLPTPVCQSKYVS
+855 DLPTPVYQSKCVS

-874 DKSIKELSKQT
+874 GQINQRTIKT
-885 NISKPIT
+885 NQ
-892 EENKSIIEDFLNGSD
+892 
-907 YFNLSAK
+907 Y
-914 YLLYVKDIKE
+914 
-924 ILTRY
+924 
-929 GVIDAYGNITKEYSK
+929 
-944 KYKPK
+944 
-949 KEDTFICGWLTESIY
+949 
-964 NEWLAKGLIAK
+964 
-975 KYKEQN
+975 
-981 QEKYKQEKEHLAKL
+981 
-995 KKKVFTNKEIEI
+995 
-1007 THPDIDGIWK
+1007 
-1017 IKILPVH
+1017 
-1024 YVVRPK
+1024 
-1030 GNPNMFGIQEME
+1030 
-1042 RVRVC
+1042 
-1047 EANIKE
+1047 
-1053 NTIAEDTPL
+1053 
-1062 AQAILHKFEG
+1062 
-1072 EEYSYN
+1072 
-1078 IGNETITGKIVKV
+1078 
-1091 Y
+1091 

>member
-1 MLELIIFGIIVGC
+1 MLELIIFGIIVSC
-14 VFIFLLFAGCCYL
+14 VFMFFVFAGVCYL
-27 IKSMSANLFLVK
+27 IKTMSANLFLVK
-39 FNNLLDKDEFIDK
+39 FNNLLDKNEFIDK
-52 KTIYNLN
+52 KTTYGLR
-59 KRYAFAYRLFN
+59 KQYAFTYKLFN
-70 IFHNDNIDEFI
+70 LFHNDIIDEFML
-81 STYQNL
+81 TYQNL
-87 EKEIDKHNEQFVKDE
+87 EKEIDKHNEKFVKEE

-127 RNQNATLVIAGAGTG
+127 RNQNATRVIAGAGTG

-171 KACDE
+171 KVCDE

-200 VIDEKLKIADE
+200 VINEKLKIADE
-211 NYAYRVV
+211 NYANRIIS
-218 GEIFRELVNSDFE
+218 EIFKDLVNNDFE
-231 FQYMFLE
+231 FQCMFLK
-238 EFADEYAKYLKE
+238 EFDDEYVKYLKE
-250 QSEQEKH
+250 QGEQEKH
-257 NDEIKELLDKNSEL
+257 NVEIKELLDRDSEL

-281 IGDTLTTFNK
+281 IGDLRTTFKGN
-291 EKVKSHYERTIA
+291 KVKSHYERTIA

-323 EIDKKHKWLKT
+323 EIDKKHEWLKT

-377 KKYKTNLICSHS
+377 KKYKTNLICSYS
-389 SYGEDLIKKL
+389 RYGDDLIQKL

-411 VDIQEILN
+411 IDIQEIQN
-419 NIEQLKEI
+419 KIEQLKEI

-437 QTFIKLFKNNNYT
+437 QTFIKLFKNNNYKI
-450 ADKFIKF
+450 DKFLSLDRT
-457 KEENGERSHFI
+457 NFI
-468 KMVEKIYWLYQK
+468 KMVEKIYLLYQK

-492 IINVAN
+492 IINKAN
-498 HKLSRYKSHQ
+498 RKLSRYKRHQ

-523 KNKVELLNNLIRIY
+523 KNKVDLLNNLIRIY

-565 EKYINFSELL
+565 EKYINFSETL

-599 SQIKKQLTSNK
+599 SQIKKQLISNK

-616 LIDYLESFEFKTI
+616 LIDYLESSEFKTI

-637 KNIKKCS
+637 KNIKKS
-644 KLKLLKDD
+644 PKLKLIADD
-652 ARIKKLIKFLD
+652 ARIKELIKFLD
-663 FTVSKNYKE
+663 FTISKNYKE

-715 LTCMTIHKSK
+715 ITCMTIHKSK

-795 FVNELINNQ
+795 FVNELISKQ
-804 SQYIATNRALC
+804 SQYIATNKPTC
-815 QKCGAKMIFH
+815 QKCGAEMIFH

-855 DLPTPVCQSKYVS
+855 DLPTPVYQSKYVS

-914 YLLYVKDIKE
+914 YLLYIKDIKE

-949 KEDTFICGWLTESIY
+949 KEDTFICGWLTENMY
-964 NEWLAKGLIAK
+964 NEWLSKGLIAK
-975 KYKEQN
+975 KYKE
-981 QEKYKQEKEHLAKL
+981 KYKQEREHLKDL

-1007 THPDIDGIWK
+1007 THPDIEGIWK

-1024 YVVRPK
+1024 YVVRSK
-1030 GNPNMFGIQEME
+1030 GNPNIFGIQEME

>member
-14 VFIFLLFAGCCYL
+14 VFIFLIFAGGCYL

-39 FNNLLDKDEFIDK
+39 FNKLLNEEEFIDK
-52 KTIYNLN
+52 KTIYNLH
-59 KRYAFAYRLFN
+59 KRYSFAYRLFN

-81 STYQNL
+81 ATYENL
-87 EKEIDKHNEQFVKDE
+87 EKEINKHNEQFVKEE
-102 KDRYFNLFSNIDNKS
+102 KNKYLELFSNIDNKS

-127 RNQNATLVIAGAGTG
+127 RNQNATLVVAGAGTG

-153 LLSKG
+153 LLNKG
-158 IKANELLLISFTN
+158 INTNELLLISFTN

-176 LSERLTKISN
+176 LSERLKKISN
-186 TNIKA
+186 ANITA
-191 QTFHKFALN
+191 QTFHKFALS
-200 VIDEKLKIADE
+200 VINEKLKIADE
-211 NYAYRVV
+211 NYANRIIS
-218 GEIFRELVNSDFE
+218 EIFKDLVNNDFE

-238 EFADEYAKYLKE
+238 EFADEYVKYLKE

-257 NDEIKELLDKNSEL
+257 NVEIKELLDINSEL

-291 EKVKSHYERTIA
+291 EKVKSPYERTIA

-419 NIEQLKEI
+419 NIEQLKELN
-427 DFIHNKIKNF
+427 FIHNKIKNF
-437 QTFIKLFKNNNYT
+437 QTFIKLFKNNNYKI
-450 ADKFIKF
+450 DKFLSLDRT
-457 KEENGERSHFI
+457 NFI
-468 KMVEKIYWLYQK
+468 KMVEKIYLLYQK

-498 HKLSRYKSHQ
+498 HKLSRYKSQQ

-537 DCRLLC
+537 DCKLLC

-565 EKYINFSELL
+565 EKYISFSELL

-589 ASSYFIQQNN
+589 ASSYFIQKNN
-599 SQIKKQLTSNK
+599 AQIKKQLTSNK
-610 HIEKPI
+610 HISKPI
-616 LIDYLESFEFKTI
+616 LVDYVEYSEFKTI

-637 KNIKKCS
+637 KNIKKS
-644 KLKLLKDD
+644 PKLILIKDD

-663 FTVSKNYKE
+663 IAITKNYKD

-688 LPYAMPDLFKK
+688 LPYAMPNLFKK
-699 DKSNYDT
+699 DESNYDA

-736 IREGVRGLPDTKG
+736 VREGVRGLPDTKG
-749 DDEDLGQVLTQPDGM
+749 DEEELKQVLTQPDT
-764 KYAEDRRLFYVA
+764 KLYAEDRRLFYVA

-795 FVNELINNQ
+795 FVNELLSEQ
-804 SQYIATNRALC
+804 KEYIATNKPTC
-815 QKCGAKMIFH
+815 QKCGAEMIFF
-825 KDYNFYGCSNYRL
+825 KEYDFYGCSNYRL

-855 DLPTPVCQSKYVS
+855 DLPTPVYQSKYVS

-949 KEDTFICGWLTESIY
+949 KEDAFICGWLTENMY
-964 NEWLAKGLIAK
+964 NEWLSKGLIAK
-975 KYKEQN
+975 KYKE
-981 QEKYKQEKEHLAKL
+981 KYKQEREHLKDI